1 MDDERKNFL
10 LLMVFVFLAIMGIGL
25 IFAAI

>member
-10 LLMVFVFLAIMGIGL
+10 LLMVAVFLAIMGIGF
-25 IFAAI
+25 IFACV